1 MRLSAGGDITPFA
14 GTVAIVSTQNGNIDR
29 VDDADRLFFSDF
41 EIPSTL
47 AAFEDT
53 DVTAI
58 VHGKIVDG
66 PKLAITSISLA
77 QGQAGHGCVV
87 EGPVVD
93 STSACASVCGDVCA
107 AMTLALAGPLCEREQ
122 LPAVLNRRI
131 GRALQLLGQ
140 VASTGSERK
149 AKRGVTLAMKQLQR
163 SATIAAG
170 AAKRGHI
177 SAACADAVGRAVGN
191 ARSQAEPLL
200 GTRDG

>member
-1 MRLSAGGDITPFA
+1 MR
-14 GTVAIVSTQNGNIDR
+14 R
-29 VDDADRLFFSDF
+29 VFDL
-41 EIPSTL
+41 
-47 AAFEDT
+47 
-53 DVTAI
+53 DVLTC
-58 VHGKIVDG
+58 
-66 PKLAITSISLA
+66 PR
-77 QGQAGHGCVV
+77 CRM
-87 EGPVVD
+87 
-93 STSACASVCGDVCA
+93 SVIA
-107 AMTLALAGPLCEREQ
+107 T
-122 LPAVLNRRI
+122 NRRI